1 MTIDKSL
8 VTIAPKSFPAYE
20 QAVLD
25 SASVLVPMSESVG
38 VLIWTDYSD
47 PKGLE
52 QVLIDNP
59 QLEFVQLPFAG
70 VDAFQNVLHFPVRF
84 ACAKGSYREPVAE
97 HALMLAMSLG
107 RVIPERVRARSWGR
121 KFAASLYD
129 ANILIVG
136 AGGITEELLKQL
148 SPFRCD
154 VTVARNKPEPLPGA
168 TRTVQLSD
176 LDNHLPNAD
185 WVFLACSLTDSTRNL
200 FDLDRF
206 KRMKPSA
213 YFVNVARGAV
223 VNTMELVTA
232 LNDEVI
238 AGAGVDVTEPEPL
251 PDGHPLWTAKNVIIT
266 PHTADTNAQVVRLFS
281 VRIKENL
288 AAYKG
293 LGDWV
298 GLVDPELGY

>member
-1 MTIDKSL
+1 MSIDKSK

-25 SASVLVPMSESVG
+25 SGSVLSSLNESVG
-38 VLIWTDYSD
+38 ALIWTDYSD
-47 PKGLE
+47 PKGLAE
-52 QVLIDNP
+52 TLKQNP

-70 VDAFQNVLHFPVRF
+70 VDAFQEVLSAPVRF

-97 HALMLAMSLG
+97 HALMLAMALG
-107 RVIPERVRARSWGR
+107 RVIPERVRATSWGR

-136 AGGITEELLKQL
+136 AGGITEELIKQL
-148 SPFRCD
+148 SPFRCNI
-154 VTVARNKPEPLPGA
+154 TVVRNRPGHLEGA
-168 TRTVQLSD
+168 TTTVQLAE
-176 LDNHLPNAD
+176 LDKHLPSAD
-185 WVFLACSLTDSTRNL
+185 WVFLACSLTDATRNL
-200 FDLDRF
+200 FDLERF
-206 KRMKPSA
+206 KKMKPSA
-213 YFVNVARGAV
+213 YLVNVARGPV
-223 VNTMELVTA
+223 INTLDLVTA
-232 LNDEVI
+232 LNEEII
-238 AGAGVDVTEPEPL
+238 AGAGVDVTDPEPL
-251 PDGHPLWTAKNVIIT
+251 PDSHPLWTAKNVIIT

-281 VRIKENL
+281 IRIKENL

>member
-1 MTIDKSL
+1 MSVDKQK

-20 QAVLD
+20 QAVID
-25 SASVLVPMSESVG
+25 SGSVLSPLDETVG
-38 VLIWTDYSD
+38 ALIWTDYSD

-52 QVLIDNP
+52 KTLEENP

-70 VDAFQNVLHFPVRF
+70 VDAFQNVLHAPVRF

-97 HALMLAMSLG
+97 HALMLAMALG
-107 RVIPERVRARSWGR
+107 RVIPERVRATSWGR

-136 AGGITEELLKQL
+136 AGGITEELIKQL
-148 SPFRCD
+148 TPFRCNI
-154 VTVARNKPEPLPGA
+154 TVVRNKPAALDGA
-168 TRTVQLSD
+168 TTTVQLSE
-176 LDNHLPNAD
+176 LDAHLPAAD

-200 FDLDRF
+200 FDLERF
-206 KRMKPSA
+206 RKMKETA
-213 YFVNVARGAV
+213 YLVNVARGAV
-223 VNTMELVTA
+223 VNTMDLVQA
-232 LNDEVI
+232 LNEGLI

-251 PDGHPLWTAKNVIIT
+251 PDGHPLWSAQNVIIT

>member
-1 MTIDKSL
+1 MSINRSL

-20 QAVLD
+20 QAVL
-25 SASVLVPMSESVG
+25 ESGSTLAPLGLNVG
-38 VLIWTDYSD
+38 ALIWTDYSD
-47 PKGLE
+47 PEGLE
-52 QVLIDNP
+52 QTLIENP

-70 VDAFQNVLHFPVRF
+70 VDAFQNVLHYPVRF

-107 RVIPERVRARSWGR
+107 RVIPERVRASGWGR

-136 AGGITEELLKQL
+136 AGGITEELLKL
-148 SPFRCD
+148 LEPFRCD
-154 VTVARNKPEPLPGA
+154 ITVVRNKTQDLSGA
-168 TRTVQLSD
+168 TRTVQLAQ
-176 LDNHLPNAD
+176 LDEYLPRAD
-185 WVFLACSLTDSTRNL
+185 WVFLACSLTESTRNL
-200 FDLDRF
+200 FDLARF
-206 KRMKPSA
+206 EKMKPTA

-223 VNTMELVTA
+223 VNTLDLVAA

-238 AGAGVDVTEPEPL
+238 AGAGVDVTDPEPL
-251 PDGHPLWTAKNVIIT
+251 PDGHPLWSAKNVIIT
-266 PHTADTNAQVVRLFS
+266 PHTADTNAQVIRLFS